1 MAYNEQHTIR
11 RVLQGDT
18 SAFGELFDRY
28 GQRVYGLVARLTGD
42 RVEAEDIVQ
51 DVFLKA
57 YTGLASFKA
66 KSSFSTWLFRIAYN
80 SALMRVRQRRLPTLS
95 IDDTQIDAVTD
106 AMATAALADMS
117 EHRIATLQKAIS
129 LLTAEEQALVTLY
142 YYDNQPVRNIAFI
155 LSLSETAV
163 TTRLHRIRKRLYVM
177 IQNLEHGTE

>member
-80 SALMRVRQRRLPTLS
+80 SALMRVRQQR
-95 IDDTQIDAVTD
+95 
-106 AMATAALADMS
+106 
-117 EHRIATLQKAIS
+117 ATLQKAIS